1 MSSLHKLPDPPAP
14 WHTCSLRSLCVRSTA
29 PAPAQGGQH
38 CLYDGARPVVAA
50 AALRCKRVYLVGHGA
65 GGALAAAFAA
75 LLHTW
80 QDAPQV
86 LAQVRLLAVV
96 ALK

>member
-1 MSSLHKLPDPPAP
+1 MCAA
-14 WHTCSLRSLCVRSTA
+14 CILCATSAAT
-29 PAPAQGGQH
+29 APAQGAQH

-96 ALK
+96 AFI

>member
-1 MSSLHKLPDPPAP
+1 M
-14 WHTCSLRSLCVRSTA
+14 RSAA
-29 PAPAQGGQH
+29 PAAAQGGQH

-50 AALRCKRVYLVGHGA
+50 AALRCKRVYLAGHGA

-86 LAQVRLLAVV
+86 LAQVGAHVGPCLLPSTTRGCASATPVCHGN
-96 ALK
+96 